1 MTSEQRDLFHVQTQT
16 LGVKYLNIGAQE
28 YLQLIYS
35 DIFTCQKCLIS
46 GSFDILILYF
56 RFYSGLMGLEFHHF
70 RGGESSCKH
79 CSEKEPGDAWYGE
92 AERCTEIIIFQ

>member
-1 MTSEQRDLFHVQTQT
+1 MWRLSKLYTTTTNQLKYQEILGTEVTSEQRDLFHVQTQT

-46 GSFDILILYF
+46 GSFDILILYS
-56 RFYSGLMGLEFHHF
+56 RFYSGFLVLEFHHF
-70 RGGESSCKH
+70 RPEQLQ
-79 CSEKEPGDAWYGE
+79 
-92 AERCTEIIIFQ
+92 TLQ

>member
-46 GSFDILILYF
+46 GSFDILILYS
-56 RFYSGLMGLEFHHF
+56 RFYSGLEFHHF
-70 RGGESSCKH
+70 RREQLQALQ
-79 CSEKEPGDAWYGE
+79 CSEGGAMPGV
-92 AERCTEIIIFQ
+92 Q